1 MNTPVS
7 SMAWVFAGSFIGS
20 FGAVLLKAGAGR
32 LEFNV
37 RALLG
42 NWRLGAGVI
51 IYLLSFV
58 LFVQGMRHGE
68 LSVLYPLVALGYLWT
83 VVWSK
88 IFFGEPL
95 TWAKFFGLGLILVGI
110 SILFIGN
117 K

>member
-1 MNTPVS
+1 
-7 SMAWVFAGSFIGS
+7 MAWVLTGSFIGS

-32 LEFNV
+32 LALNV

-42 NWRLGAGVI
+42 NWQLGFGVL

-58 LFVQGMRHGE
+58 FFVQGMRHGE

-83 VVWSK
+83 VVWSRL
-88 IFFGEPL
+88 FFGEPL
-95 TWAKFFGLGLILVGI
+95 TWAKFVGLGLILAGI

>member
-1 MNTPVS
+1 VNTPPS

-32 LEFNV
+32 LEMNL
-37 RALLG
+37 RALLT
-42 NWRLGAGVI
+42 NWRLGAGVF

-83 VVWSK
+83 VIWSRV
-88 IFFGEPL
+88 FFGEAF
-95 TWAKFFGLGLILVGI
+95 TVAKFVGLGLILVGI
-110 SILFIGN
+110 SILFLGN